1 MKTSNV
7 VKLLAKVRINV
18 IYDTFTNLFNFRTK
32 YEHYTMGQFYPKR
45 CKKTVVVKIGLRRF
59 IIKN

>member
-18 IYDTFTNLFNFRTK
+18 IYDTFTNLFNFPTK
-32 YEHYTMGQFYPKR
+32 YEHYTTGHFDPKR
-45 CKKTVVVKIGLRRF
+45 CKKKLQ
-59 IIKN
+59 

>member
-18 IYDTFTNLFNFRTK
+18 IYDTFTNLFNFPTK
-32 YEHYTMGQFYPKR
+32 YEHYTTGHFDPKR
-45 CKKTVVVKIGLRRF
+45 CKKKTPVVVKIYHQ
-59 IIKN
+59 K

>member
-18 IYDTFTNLFNFRTK
+18 IYDTFTNLFNFPTK
-32 YEHYTMGQFYPKR
+32 YYEHYTTGHFDPKR
-45 CKKTVVVKIGLRRF
+45 CKKKLQ
-59 IIKN
+59 